1 MGQRNVPPHSS
12 IREGRKYHFC
22 TVLSVEIEHTRPSNA
37 LAMPSLSISKPQDS
51 PAQSLS
57 DVVEHRQRR
66 ERELASLYA
75 TARALTALGEVDTV
89 LTSIVRHAHELIG
102 TDVTYLSVFDDPY
115 SELTLRAVEGSL
127 SPEFRTAH
135 VPGNTGVG
143 GRVVETQSA
152 FWVSNYLTDRSLTHD
167 PGFDA
172 VLQAEGIVALLGV
185 PLRDGT
191 RVFGILYAADRV
203 ERPFD
208 IDEVAL
214 LSAFADHAAVA
225 LQNARLYEESTR
237 ALADLRDA
245 YATIERS
252 AAVHEALTRVVLT
265 GGGARE
271 VAQLLVTSLGG
282 RVAIYD
288 RDDHLL
294 VTTDNVRGKADAP
307 SDGLSGAQS
316 DSRRTGRCV
325 TVHDV
330 DADPEPQFHSLVAI
344 LAGDTYLGAVV
355 LTHLHSPSAVEQ
367 RTLERASQILGLM
380 TLKQNAVVE
389 AEERVRGE
397 LLTEVITSPR
407 PIPAELATRAASR
420 HVQVENFTALVV
432 AEGFSRRSVDLTR
445 RLHTFSAEWSGLAG
459 EYFGTSTML
468 IVADD
473 LDGAA
478 VAIQR
483 RLRATLHEP
492 ILVCATPV
500 TGANDALTRPFTI
513 ASRCLKILRATGID
527 DRGTTSAHL
536 GLYATLFDP
545 DRAEDLAI
553 LLADNLGALLDYDT
567 RRGTDLVGTLA
578 VYFDNS
584 ANLTRTAKALH
595 VHMNTLIKRLD
606 RVGAVIGERWQ
617 QPDSALSLQV
627 AVKLHTLT
635 GVLGPSPV
643 R

>member
-1 MGQRNVPPHSS
+1 MENLHTAASTDNAETQRHPP
-12 IREGRKYHFC
+12 GRQ
-22 TVLSVEIEHTRPSNA
+22 SDA
-37 LAMPSLSISKPQDS
+37 
-51 PAQSLS
+51 AQSMS

-102 TDVTYLSVFDDPY
+102 TDVTYLSVFDDPQ

-152 FWVSNYLTDRSLTHD
+152 FWVSNYLTDRTLMHD

-172 VLQAEGIVALLGV
+172 VLRAEGIVALLGV

-294 VTTDNVRGKADAP
+294 VTTGNVRGKADAP
-307 SDGLSGAQS
+307 SDGLSVAQS
-316 DSRRTGRCV
+316 DSRRSGRCV
-325 TVHDV
+325 TVHDVDV

-344 LAGDTYLGAVV
+344 LAGDSYLGAVV
-355 LTHLHSPSAVEQ
+355 LSHSHSPSAVEQ

-407 PIPAELATRAASR
+407 PIPPELATRAASR

-432 AEGFSRRSVDLTR
+432 AESVSRRSVDLTR
-445 RLHTFSAEWSGLAG
+445 RLHTFAAEWDGLAG
-459 EYFGTSTML
+459 EYIGTATML

-478 VAIQR
+478 SAIQR

-500 TGANDALTRPFTI
+500 TGTGDAWTRPFTI

-545 DRAEDLAI
+545 DRTEDLTT
-553 LLADNLGALLDYDT
+553 LLADNLGDLIDYDA

-578 VYFDNS
+578 AYFDNS

-606 RVGAVIGERWQ
+606 RVGAVIGEQWQ
-617 QPDSALSLQV
+617 KPDTALSLQV

-635 GVLGPSPV
+635 GVFGPSPV

>member
-1 MGQRNVPPHSS
+1 MGQRKVPLHCPNH
-12 IREGRKYHFC
+12 EGGKYHFC
-22 TVLSVEIEHTRPSNA
+22 TVSGVESKHNDPNAAEAIATSN
-37 LAMPSLSISKPQDS
+37 PT
-51 PAQSLS
+51 QSMS
-57 DVVEHRQRR
+57 EAVEHRQRR

-75 TARALTALGEVDTV
+75 TARALTALGDVDTV
-89 LTSIVRHAHELIG
+89 LSSIVRHAHELVG
-102 TDVTYLSVFDDPY
+102 TDVTYLSVFDDPH
-115 SELTLRAVEGSL
+115 SQLTLRAVEGSL

-143 GRVVETQSA
+143 GRVVESQSA
-152 FWVSNYLTDRSLTHD
+152 FWVRNYLTDDTLMHD
-167 PGFDA
+167 AGFDA
-172 VLQAEGIVALLGV
+172 VLRAEGIVALLGV

-214 LSAFADHAAVA
+214 LSAFADHAAIA
-225 LQNARLYEESTR
+225 LQNARLYEESTQ
-237 ALADLRDA
+237 ALKDLQDA

-271 VAQLLVTSLGG
+271 VAHLLVASLGG

-307 SDGLSGAQS
+307 SDGLSDALS
-316 DSRRTGRCV
+316 DSRRTGRCA
-325 TVHDV
+325 TVQDG
-330 DADPEPQFHSLVAI
+330 DAAPLPQFHSLVAI

-355 LTHLHSPSAVEQ
+355 LSHLHTPSAVEQ

-397 LLTEVITSPR
+397 LLTEVITTVR
-407 PIPAELATRAASR
+407 PIPAELAARAASR
-420 HVQVENFTALVV
+420 HVQVEMFTALVV
-432 AEGFSRRSVDLTR
+432 AEGVSRRSLDLTR

-459 EYFGTSTML
+459 EYFGVATML
-468 IVADD
+468 IVTDD

-478 VAIQR
+478 AAIQR

-492 ILVCATPV
+492 ILVCATPI
-500 TGANDALTRPFTI
+500 TGLNESLTRPFTI
-513 ASRCLKILRATGID
+513 ASRCLKILRASGID

-545 DRAEDLAI
+545 ARAEDLTT
-553 LLADNLGALLDYDT
+553 LLADNIGELIDYDT

-578 VYFDNS
+578 AYFENS
-584 ANLTRTAKALH
+584 ANLTKTSKALH

-606 RVGAVIGERWQ
+606 RVSAVIGEQWQ
-617 QPDSALSLQV
+617 QPDNALSLQV
-627 AVKLHTLT
+627 AVRLHSLT
-635 GVLGPSPV
+635 SVLGSSPAN
-643 R
+643 